1 MSPIETYDE
10 LLKRGVVLD
19 LQDDQI
25 RCKAPRGALTED
37 LLREVRDNKPAIVSI
52 IKDRKLGDGKVPPLD
67 RPPQT
72 RQELE
77 RLMDYLEY
85 SNNFLRWFEWAM
97 NYRDPSEK

>member
-1 MSPIETYDE
+1 MTPIETYDE

-19 LQDDQI
+19 VQDDEI
-25 RCKAPRGALTED
+25 LCDVPRGALTED
-37 LLREVRDNKPAIVSI
+37 LINEVRDNKTEIVLI
-52 IKDRKLGDGKVPPLD
+52 LRDRKLADGKTPPLD

-77 RLMDYLEY
+77 RLMDYLEE
-85 SNNFLRWFEWAM
+85 SDNFLRWFEWAM